1 LPLPFPHGLIIVL
14 VVATLQSPVS
24 PK

>member
-14 VVATLQSPVS
+14 VLATLQSPVS